1 MAEVISFLS
10 FDNIQSNTNTNI
22 KMTMRDA
29 IPSSQFGIEN
39 VGSGDSFV
47 AQEYFLRGLSI
58 EDARKLRDGESYLV
72 FDVIAMDCSRPTAN
86 GRRYPLDVFVEA
98 LKDPA
103 VVRMINHGGIPGES
117 EHPVLA
123 IPENEANVQ
132 AAVRTNMQRITRIDP
147 KNKTHYMIGWHTE
160 GNNMIFT
167 IKTSLDNRQI
177 VNDLLN
183 GHAPTF
189 SIRTTGQFEPENDH
203 VVAKALKFIT
213 IDYVMNPAN
222 ETSKALPDMIIKNI
236 SPEIEARK
244 IQMMSTL
251 EPTGT
256 ESFEAF
262 ANLIPDGAELY
273 FDPTL
278 GMEDIMQS
286 IVIKKKSKP
295 FDLKSHIKNLN
306 RSFM

>member
-10 FDNIQSNTNTNI
+10 FDNIRSNTNNNI
-22 KMTMRDA
+22 KISMRDA
-29 IPSSQFGIEN
+29 VPSQFGIEN

-58 EDARKLRDGESYLV
+58 EDARKLREGETYLV
-72 FDVIAMDCSRPTAN
+72 FDVVAMDCSRPTAN
-86 GRRYPLDVFVEA
+86 GRRYPLEVFVES

-103 VVRMINHGGIPGES
+103 VVREMNHGGIAGES
-117 EHPVLA
+117 EHPELVV
-123 IPENEANVQ
+123 PENEANMQ
-132 AAVRTNMQRITRIDP
+132 AAVRANMQRICRKDP
-147 KNKTHYMIGWHTE
+147 KNKTHYIIGWHTE
-160 GNNMIFT
+160 GTNMIFT

-222 ETSKALPDMIIKNI
+222 ETSKARPDMIIKHI
-236 SPEIEARK
+236 SPEVEEKK
-244 IQMMSTL
+244 IQMMSSL

-256 ESFEAF
+256 ESFEEF
-262 ANLIPDGAELY
+262 SNLIPEGAELY
-273 FDPTL
+273 FDPRL

-286 IVIKKKSKP
+286 IVIKKKEKP

-306 RSFM
+306 KSFM